1 VLPTGFFAFAI
12 LVPNRFIDPEL
23 AGNHCQK
30 GTRRPLT
37 RRQRLARIPQSAQQ
51 NSKAKAIGIAT
62 ALFNHRQVLFA
73 KCVKTDQ
80 LGFLDREG
88 Q

>member
-1 VLPTGFFAFAI
+1 MNNKEFAKGWRRTG
-12 LVPNRFIDPEL
+12 
-23 AGNHCQK
+23 
-30 GTRRPLT
+30 GTTVASGAVT

>member
-1 VLPTGFFAFAI
+1 MAESNYISMA
-12 LVPNRFIDPEL
+12 
-23 AGNHCQK
+23 Q
-30 GTRRPLT
+30 LT
-37 RRQRLARIPQSAQQ
+37 PGKRAQQ
-51 NSKAKAIGIAT
+51 NSKAKAVGIAT